1 MSEENVEI
9 ARAAFE
15 AWSRGDLDAWLAEAD
30 PEIEWYVLPEAPDP
44 GPHRGRDAILERAA
58 LWRDMLALRGKVVE
72 YIDAGEYVLMPVRMR
87 GRPPGSDAEV
97 VLDEVYV
104 GKFRDGK
111 VVELREYRT
120 KAEAFQAVGLSEQ
133 DAHADSNG

>member
-1 MSEENVEI
+1 MSQENVEI

-30 PEIEWYVLPEAPDP
+30 SEIEWFVLPDAPDP
-44 GPHRGRDAILERAA
+44 GPHRGREAILERAA
-58 LWRDMLALRGKVVE
+58 LWREMLALQGEVVE
-72 YIDAGEYVLMPVRMR
+72 YIDAGDYVVMPIRMR
-87 GRPPGSDAEV
+87 GRPTGSDAEV

-104 GKFRDGK
+104 TKFRDGK

-120 KAEAFQAVGLSEQ
+120 KAEALEAAGL
-133 DAHADSNG
+133 